1 MVLNVVCCAVPQL
14 LDRHLVSSE
23 CGGAQ
28 ALGSLDSQLAETE
41 DVLSYVSDLL
51 SLGELATA
59 FFSGLQIAVTHSW
72 QMHQP
77 AACPAEHNVVCS
89 LWCQA
94 AQRHEL
100 FFCSSPA
107 SDRTRRVC

>member
-1 MVLNVVCCAVPQL
+1 VLQL

-51 SLGELATA
+51 SLGELAAA
-59 FFSGLQIAVTHSW
+59 FCGAQLPCSYSWHMHHSAQLNMLW
-72 QMHQP
+72 RVMVST
-77 AACPAEHNVVCS
+77 CPLAGRLLC
-89 LWCQA
+89 
-94 AQRHEL
+94 
-100 FFCSSPA
+100 
-107 SDRTRRVC
+107 